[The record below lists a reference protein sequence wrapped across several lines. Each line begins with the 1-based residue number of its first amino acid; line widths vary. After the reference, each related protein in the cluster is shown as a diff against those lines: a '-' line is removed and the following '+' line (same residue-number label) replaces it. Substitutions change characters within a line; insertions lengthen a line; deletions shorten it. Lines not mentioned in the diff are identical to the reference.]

1 MGIIRA
7 TDRDGSF
14 HEVPG
19 RDRASL
25 MEILKCAGLSVEALC
40 GGCCQCS
47 TCHVYVAEEWLARL
61 AQPSPFEN
69 ATLQYTGVGVRANSR
84 LACQIGWKEHLD
96 GIELTVAPT
105 D

>member
-14 HEVPG
+14 HELEG
-19 RDRASL
+19 RERASL
-25 MEILKCAGLSVEALC
+25 MEILKHAGLSVEALC

-47 TCHVYVAEEWLARL
+47 TCHVYVAEEWLDRL
-61 AQPSPFEN
+61 TQPGKFET
-69 ATLQYTGVGVRANSR
+69 ATLKFMGVEVRDNSR

-96 GIELTVAPT
+96 GIEVTVAPG